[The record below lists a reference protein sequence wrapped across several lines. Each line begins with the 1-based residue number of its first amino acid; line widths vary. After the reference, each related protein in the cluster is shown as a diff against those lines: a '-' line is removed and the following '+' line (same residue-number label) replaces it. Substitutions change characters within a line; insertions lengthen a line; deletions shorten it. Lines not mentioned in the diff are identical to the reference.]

1 MGWKVCTTEGNP
13 RGSGALHLTRSPVP
27 PPHTLSSPSTSHA
40 LQSPEEASSSP
51 AVVEEASLA
60 LPGFLPRGAF
70 FTDTSESESELESD
84 LVMSTV
90 AFPISE
96 SESTL
101 ESESEP
107 DSTFCRHRVGLDPG
121 RGVAAAQQRAP
132 KHSSMGHSQI
142 TEASA
147 RSLLVLNL
155 HPAHG
160 RALPPPSPPPGT
172 TDPGHLSS
180 FPPAALQTRGL
191 LPSSSSPLPASSGEP
206 WPLASSRE

>member
-1 MGWKVCTTEGNP
+1 MWAGRCP
-13 RGSGALHLTRSPVP
+13 REKGTPESQEP
-27 PPHTLSSPSTSHA
+27 PTSHA
-40 LQSPEEASSSP
+40 LHSHKEASSGP
-51 AVVEEASLA
+51 AVVEEASLS

-107 DSTFCRHRVGLDPG
+107 DSTFCRHRVGLARVG
-121 RGVAAAQQRAP
+121 GGSGSAP
-132 KHSSMGHSQI
+132 KHSSTGHNWI
-142 TEASA
+142 AEASV
-147 RSLLVLNL
+147 RSLLALNL

-160 RALPPPSPPPGT
+160 RALPPP
-172 TDPGHLSS
+172 
-180 FPPAALQTRGL
+180 A
-191 LPSSSSPLPASSGEP
+191 LPSSSADPRLQLSSRCTTDQGSFTFFFLPAAGILRGALATGFFSGVKS
-206 WPLASSRE
+206 WRKTQI